1 MKKLLLLSY
10 EDLNNYNVDSKED
23 ILFFRLYD
31 FNRKEYYCS
40 ENLSFINFVTDPIYY
55 KTFEK
60 NLYPINEDLFNLL
73 IDFAIKKEIHN
84 YNKKQFMKKYL
95 EEWLI

>member
-10 EDLNNYNVDSKED
+10 EDTNNYNIDCKED

-31 FNRKEYYCS
+31 FNKKHYYCGQ
-40 ENLSFINFVTDPIYY
+40 NFDFISFATDPIYY
-55 KTFEK
+55 KNFKK
-60 NLYPINEDLFNLL
+60 NLYPIYEELFQFFINLAQK
-73 IDFAIKKEIHN
+73 DEIKK
-84 YNKKQFMKKYL
+84 YSKKQFMKKYL

>member
-31 FNRKEYYCS
+31 FDKKQYFCS
-40 ENLSFINFVTDPIYY
+40 ENLRFMDFITDPIYY
-55 KTFEK
+55 KNFQN
-60 NLYPINEDLFNLL
+60 NLYYITDNDFLFLIELVKKNE
-73 IDFAIKKEIHN
+73 IKN
-84 YNKKQFMKKYL
+84 YSKKQFMKKYL

>member
-10 EDLNNYNVDSKED
+10 DDLNNYNVDQKED
-23 ILFFRLYD
+23 ISFFRLYD
-31 FNRKEYYCS
+31 FDKKQYFCS
-40 ENLSFINFVTDPIYY
+40 ESLQFVDFITDPIYY
-55 KTFEK
+55 KNFK
-60 NLYPINEDLFNLL
+60 NNLYCINDKDFLFL
-73 IDFAIKKEIHN
+73 IELVKKNQIKK

>member
-23 ILFFRLYD
+23 IHFFRLYD
-31 FNRKEYYCS
+31 FNKKQYFCS
-40 ENLSFINFVTDPIYY
+40 ENLCFMNFITDPIYY
-55 KTFEK
+55 KNFEK

-73 IDFAIKKEIHN
+73 VDLTIKNEIKS
-84 YNKKQFMKKYL
+84 YSKKQFMKKYL